1 MGHSLISCNP
11 EFPQTFCFCLIISR
25 CPKSKWSKNLQEFFF
40 FFCLKEKKNQE
51 VVISKSRVEVACQ
64 IHKESKYKLCQQLIK
79 KGFRGVTEHP
89 GTNDLY
95 NCKQNV
101 QWGCKRIWKSLSVE
115 YCWHLVDI
123 REQCRYII
131 TNQQFKIKG

>member
-1 MGHSLISCNP
+1 M
-11 EFPQTFCFCLIISR
+11 
-25 CPKSKWSKNLQEFFF
+25 PKKQMIQKFTR
-40 FFCLKEKKNQE
+40 KKIVFSAWKKKKQE